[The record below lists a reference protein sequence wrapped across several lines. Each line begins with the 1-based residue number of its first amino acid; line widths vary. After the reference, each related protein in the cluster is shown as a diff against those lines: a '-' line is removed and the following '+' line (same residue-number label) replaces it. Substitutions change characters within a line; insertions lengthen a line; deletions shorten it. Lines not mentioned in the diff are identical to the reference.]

1 MYNPALDAISYRE
14 HTPWYKRITDSAKE
28 HLKAANVI
36 GLLAACFALAC
47 LLGLPSDQ
55 YWNIRIPLYLIVTIW
70 TLIRPR
76 VALYL
81 LPLAIPWG
89 SLDTIAGGLTS
100 ADILVALL
108 AASWLLS
115 YTLRPLAA
123 RRGIY
128 IRALD
133 YAETTAPRYL
143 LLSMVV
149 FLITMLISMTVALS
163 LMDSIKEIAKWG
175 EVLMILMLGTKYLRT
190 RRQIWTIVVIMCLA
204 GISQAGLGYVQAF
217 LDLGPASFVRD
228 ASLRVYGTFA
238 QPNPYAGYINMT
250 LAVVIALMLLGRNWA
265 TRIFSAC
272 VAIPL
277 AGVEYYSQSKGGWLA
292 ISAAVIFIFTLGF
305 PRMRGLLYSIFI
317 LIVCITGAYIAGLI
331 PSHLTDPILTKI
343 GVINISFTNPS
354 TDNYANS
361 ERVAHWIAGIHMFQ
375 NYPLLGV
382 GIGNYQD
389 AYPAY
394 HLGIFVVPLGHA
406 HNYYINIA
414 AEAGVLGLTAFILF
428 LLAIFV
434 AGGRAYRAINKRYQH
449 LQRQL
454 CQPQGALTMIYCRG
468 AHNEVSPE
476 GSDARVATPLSIE
489 SSNAIRRFGM
499 LKNDR
504 ALAIGLLAALLSVCV
519 HNLVDN
525 LYVHAMTSLFAL
537 LLVLLIRLADVS

>member
-1 MYNPALDAISYRE
+1 MYNPALGEILYRE
-14 HTPWYKRITDSAKE
+14 HAPWYKRATNSARE
-28 HLKAANVI
+28 RLTGANLV
-36 GLLAACFALAC
+36 GLLGAFFALAC
-47 LLGLPSDQ
+47 LLGIPSDQ

-108 AASWLLS
+108 AASWLMS

-128 IRALD
+128 IGALD
-133 YAETTAPRYL
+133 YEETPAPRYL

-149 FLITMLISMTVALS
+149 FLLAIAISMTVAFS
-163 LMDSIKEIAKWG
+163 LADSIKEIVKWS
-175 EVLMILMLGTKYLRT
+175 EVLVILMLATKYLRT
-190 RRQIWTIVVIMCLA
+190 RRQIWTIIVIMCLA
-204 GISQAGLGYVQAF
+204 GISQALLGYAQAF
-217 LDLGPASFVRD
+217 LNLGPASFVRD

-250 LAVVIALMLLGRNWA
+250 LALAIALLLLGRNWT

-272 VAIPL
+272 TSIPL
-277 AGVEYYSQSKGGWLA
+277 AGVEYYSQSKGGWIA
-292 ISAAVIFIFTLGF
+292 IGTAVIFIVAMGF
-305 PRMRGLLYSIFI
+305 PRIRGLLHIAFI
-317 LIVCITGAYIAGLI
+317 IVLCVIGAYIAGQI
-331 PSHLTDPILTKI
+331 PSHFINPILTKL

-354 TDNYANS
+354 PDNYANS
-361 ERVAHWIAGIHMFQ
+361 ERVAHWVTGIHMFQ
-375 NYPLLGV
+375 DHPLLGI
-382 GIGNYQD
+382 GIGNYQE

-394 HLGIFVVPLGHA
+394 HLGIFIVPLGHA
-406 HNYYINIA
+406 HNYYINMA
-414 AEAGVLGLTAFILF
+414 AEAGLLGLSAFILF

-434 AGGRAYRAINKRYQH
+434 AGGCAYRVISKRYQQLK
-449 LQRQL
+449 LQRFK
-454 CQPQGALTMIYCRG
+454 PQGTVKM
-468 AHNEVSPE
+468 
-476 GSDARVATPLSIE
+476 IE
-489 SSNAIRRFGM
+489 SYNAMRDFDL

-537 LLVLLIRLADVS
+537 LLVLLIRLAEIQRVSQEPLHLCGGLSATLTLSHEPT